1 MDADVPFMKQ
11 ELLSAYYALPWQQ
24 NVSNCLQMRN
34 DVMLQLLYIHVFM
47 YLSFHLRGERLC
59 GGCRQWVCAGG
70 ESALRST
77 KLPDSRLS
85 EYKKK
90 KNVTGMLKT
99 VTKIYEIR
107 RESHDYRLTR
117 FRFYVNTYRILY
129 DYCTDVSAVHCS
141 AAVYHLTTDI

>member
-47 YLSFHLRGERLC
+47 YLSFHHR
-59 GGCRQWVCAGG
+59 G

-141 AAVYHLTTDI
+141 AAVYHLTADI

>member
-24 NVSNCLQMRN
+24 NVSNCLQVRN
-34 DVMLQLLYIHVFM
+34 DVML
-47 YLSFHLRGERLC
+47 YLSGSHICHSLILTR
-59 GGCRQWVCAGG
+59 
-70 ESALRST
+70 SLRSA

-141 AAVYHLTTDI
+141 AAVYHLTADI